1 MKRKLLISITCLGA
15 ILILFGFILYT
26 GIFSESTVQSVPFST
41 IIWTNTLDDI
51 IALEGKN
58 YSTYDSVY
66 GGLCYTYPKE
76 YLGRNGTIKYMTDE
90 NYALA
95 CIAWTYTS
103 DDTED
108 LYALY
113 DEINKY
119 TINRFGE
126 SGYNPQNSTNYGN
139 VWYREEGNIIIS
151 TMLTS
156 TNKALQYA
164 YLNPVVSSEAP
175 DKKE

>member
-1 MKRKLLISITCLGA
+1 MRHKLLISITCLGA
-15 ILILFGFILYT
+15 ILILFGFIMYKGILSKST
-26 GIFSESTVQSVPFST
+26 GQIAPFST
-41 IIWTNTLDDI
+41 ITWTNTLDDI
-51 IALEGKN
+51 IALEGEN

-76 YLGRNGTIKYMTDE
+76 YLGRDGTIKYMTDE
-90 NYALA
+90 TSAIA

-103 DDTED
+103 DDAED
-108 LYALY
+108 LYTLY

-119 TINRFGE
+119 TIDQYGE

-164 YLNPVVSSEAP
+164 YLNPIVSSESP